1 MYNDKETGE
10 LRPGSKGIS
19 LTPEQFDKLL
29 GALDGVKAALSAARP
44 AADGGEA
51 KEEEEEEAGSA
62 GEKEEAKAAPP
73 AKKAKSAA
81 AAVKDE

>member
-44 AADGGEA
+44 VADGGKA
-51 KEEEEEEAGSA
+51 EEEEEAGSA